1 MQKVEVFFF
10 FLRLTVRHDYPYMPP
25 KMRFTTKVW
34 HPNISS
40 QTGDICRDLLK
51 NNWSPAIT
59 LRSALICLQVLLLV
73 PEPKHP
79 QDAFVAKQYLTD
91 HAAFTATAWHWTKD
105 FAMVSSAEYNR
116 KSLLRCILRV
126 SFSGTDRLKSKP
138 PSRYVVIIYMFCFL
152 NNSVAAR
159 KISLLCTPFGLG
171 WGDRNKHNIICIAL
185 QPVTT
190 YLNSTINDSS
200 TRPLGSSES
209 DIRINSYAHSFA
221 PSCMYASYSVN
232 TRRPLQTLPI
242 LHPYSDESSGYVPLF
257 PFPSY
262 LKLTLVKD
270 IDENQLPEVYEGN
283 LQLAPIQDETNETPT
298 HDVLEIGNVDVI
310 IESDEHDQII
320 SEFIHSSRDEDSES
334 DNECRRPTPNGHKYW
349 FPDVPVEEK
358 PTEGDVFDNFDE
370 AYNMYLE
377 YAEKARFSIRK
388 STTKRKKGLRDAQ
401 MMVDKMND
409 RKKHVPNLSFE
420 YKTVNDELSRMF
432 WADETLK
439 CNYIAFGDVVSFDA
453 TYRTNRYRMIFFL
466 FTGIDH
472 HQKCV
477 TFGAG
482 LLSDETFES
491 YTGILTAF
499 F

>member
-1 MQKVEVFFF
+1 
-10 FLRLTVRHDYPYMPP
+10 DYPYMPP

-105 FAMVSSAEYNR
+105 FAMVSSAE
-116 KSLLRCILRV
+116 SLLRCILRV

-138 PSRYVVIIYMFCFL
+138 YVVVIYMFCFL

-200 TRPLGSSES
+200 TRPSGSSES
-209 DIRINSYAHSFA
+209 DIRINSSAHSFA
-221 PSCMYASYSVN
+221 PSCMPAIVRGQQEQLYPDVYKQNPMTKANIFGNADAIETVN

-262 LKLTLVKD
+262 VLN

-283 LQLAPIQDETNETPT
+283 LQLAPIQGGTYIWRILL
-298 HDVLEIGNVDVI
+298 H
-310 IESDEHDQII
+310 
-320 SEFIHSSRDEDSES
+320 
-334 DNECRRPTPNGHKYW
+334 TPNKK
-349 FPDVPVEEK
+349 PSSETISLNKEELFIFLAFL
-358 PTEGDVFDNFDE
+358 ELLSIMVAFNF
-370 AYNMYLE
+370 
-377 YAEKARFSIRK
+377 R
-388 STTKRKKGLRDAQ
+388 STKIDHRNRDAEFC
-401 MMVDKMND
+401 DGSED
-409 RKKHVPNLSFE
+409 
-420 YKTVNDELSRMF
+420 YKTVTVAMDISRM
-432 WADETLK
+432 
-439 CNYIAFGDVVSFDA
+439 ISRVVVAAAAVKVEDDSAYFSA
-453 TYRTNRYRMIFFL
+453 NIEFVYLWLRTI
-466 FTGIDH
+466 
-472 HQKCV
+472 
-477 TFGAG
+477 
-482 LLSDETFES
+482 SDS
-491 YTGILTAF
+491 K
-499 F
+499 